1 MAVVGML
8 GAILASRWC
17 MVASQELRCHGGHA
31 CGDWDP
37 VAFRQYMDL
46 WHCYRLAAML
56 LLPSTSWRPATAA
69 AAGAFISPGDIFYFF
84 WHIFG

>member
-31 CGDWDP
+31 CGNWDP
-37 VAFRQYMDL
+37 VCVSSIYG
-46 WHCYRLAAML
+46 YLAHNSLGHFAASFDVLEAGDCGRRGWLVIL
-56 LLPSTSWRPATAA
+56 L
-69 AAGAFISPGDIFYFF
+69 
-84 WHIFG
+84 